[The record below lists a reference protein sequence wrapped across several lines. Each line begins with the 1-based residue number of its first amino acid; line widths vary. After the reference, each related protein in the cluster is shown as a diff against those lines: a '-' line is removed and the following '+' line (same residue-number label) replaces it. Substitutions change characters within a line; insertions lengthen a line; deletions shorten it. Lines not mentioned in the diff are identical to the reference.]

1 MNRWQRSNQL
11 LTTGPENAWATK
23 HRLRSLL
30 LLLHFDLECGY
41 SIKSFYYQILKNA
54 EILIIGVGGGQD
66 VLNAYLN
73 GFKKITAVEINP
85 TIARVNTEIFRNF
98 TNNLFSDPRITLI
111 VDEGRSFVR
120 HTKEKYNIIHLGNVD
135 SGGASASGAFTF
147 SENTL
152 YTVEAFKDY
161 SSHLKVNGV
170 LWVTRWRAPQK
181 EYFLEDF
188 RVLTGMVKALEELG
202 VKHPER
208 HIVIIGEKYRPGW
221 CQVIVLMKNTP
232 FLPEEIQ
239 SIDGLR
245 DKMNLDWLHHPA
257 TRMNNALDDYLFSPN
272 KKAFEKDYTFRIDP
286 NTDNHP
292 FFFNFLK
299 PIHYVWKLPTIKIY
313 FTYPV
318 FMFKS
323 LFVITFLLVLITIFL
338 PLMFFRRG
346 SLHNHH
352 KQFLWGYLLYFA
364 CLGVGFMLVEIP
376 LIQKFILFLGQPL
389 YSIAVILSTL
399 LIFSG
404 IGSMRA
410 GKVLQQEISG
420 KLCTIILLLCTILI
434 IYIYA
439 LPALFET
446 FLGMPQLV
454 RFLIAVV
461 LIIPLGTLM
470 GKAFPLGIRLLE
482 QDIPAIIPWVWG
494 VNGACSVMG
503 SILAWG
509 LSLNFGYNTTLWTA
523 TVIYGCACLVMVLK
537 PAPVQQ

>member
-1 MNRWQRSNQL
+1 
-11 LTTGPENAWATK
+11 
-23 HRLRSLL
+23 
-30 LLLHFDLECGY
+30 
-41 SIKSFYYQILKNA
+41 
-54 EILIIGVGGGQD
+54 
-66 VLNAYLN
+66 
-73 GFKKITAVEINP
+73 
-85 TIARVNTEIFRNF
+85 
-98 TNNLFSDPRITLI
+98 

-120 HTKEKYNIIHLGNVD
+120 HTKEKYDIIHLGNVD

-161 SSHLKVNGV
+161 SSHLKDNGV

-323 LFVITFLLVLITIFL
+323 LFVITFFLVLITIFL
-338 PLMFFRRG
+338 PLIFFRRG
-346 SLHNHH
+346 ALHNHH
-352 KQFLWGYLLYFA
+352 KHFRWGYLLYFS

-389 YSIAVILSTL
+389 YAMAVILSTL
-399 LIFSG
+399 LISSG
-404 IGSMRA
+404 IGSLRA
-410 GKVLQQEISG
+410 GKVLQEEISS
-420 KLCTIILLLCTILI
+420 KLCRIIFLLCAILVL
-434 IYIYA
+434 YIYV
-439 LPALFET
+439 LPSLFET
-446 FLGMPQLV
+446 FLGMPKLI
-454 RFLIAVV
+454 RFLIAVA
-461 LIIPLGTLM
+461 LIIPLGILM

-482 QDIPAIIPWVWG
+482 KDIPTIIPWVWG

-503 SILAWG
+503 SIVTWG
-509 LSLNFGYNTTLWTA
+509 LSLNFGYNLTLWA
-523 TVIYGCACLVMVLK
+523 AVTVYGCACLVMVMK
-537 PAPVQQ
+537 PDPVQE